1 MRLRV
6 IAAAIVVVAIA
17 PAPAGAQATDAIDQ
31 RVEQLG
37 PGPFMA
43 GFDSLDALLAQADAA
58 VVATVATPGR
68 LTFIEFDAADG
79 VRKNVMAFSV
89 YGVVVKDVLMAGST
103 AAALAPGATVD
114 VQLRVG
120 REAAR
125 AVRAGRDV
133 VTLGDECLL
142 FLFSDRGTWSLI
154 GWRFQFRR
162 SRAEP
167 PRAELVDHRA
177 PMPAADWFGPGVVQQ
192 PDAQTPVMDW
202 SLLLAAVAERVRA
215 RISDR

>member
-1 MRLRV
+1 
-6 IAAAIVVVAIA
+6 
-17 PAPAGAQATDAIDQ
+17 
-31 RVEQLG
+31 
-37 PGPFMA
+37 MA
-43 GFDSLDALLAQADAA
+43 RSA
-58 VVATVATPGR
+58 
-68 LTFIEFDAADG
+68 
-79 VRKNVMAFSV
+79 
-89 YGVVVKDVLMAGST
+89 
-103 AAALAPGATVD
+103 AAALAPGATLD

-162 SRAEP
+162 SREEP
-167 PRAELVDHRA
+167 PRTELVDHRA
-177 PMPAADWFGPGVVQQ
+177 PMPAAEWFGPGIVQQ
-192 PDAQTPVMDW
+192 PDARAPVVGW
-202 SLLLAAVAERVRA
+202 PLLLAAVAERSRA